1 MINAK
6 YSKDKALPCL
16 YPVLAMMIII
26 AMMISSCSNRFPDI
40 KNATYYSGLEK
51 ELILPGTDFPLDEAK
66 FRGACWAMAISR
78 YRSDDVKWRLKEIYV
93 NFDEY
98 ELSTQRSFWEAV
110 LTLYPRDFVEEAR
123 DFLLSRPMSENY
135 KLSAM
140 ACQYLVNSD
149 GGDSSLAFIHDYV
162 IKHIKTQE
170 DYDDYMNDPIFK
182 PWIKHIYKQ
191 VQSSDYQELF
201 DIDLGNYP
209 HIFVVFRQNR
219 DYPGIALMR
228 DDKGNWIKE
237 ENEILHTRIL
247 GRSMSDMYGT
257 ITNGNTPQGIYT
269 LLGIGLSDNV
279 FIGPTPTIITGLPIE
294 YPKYDF
300 FHDHDSSLW
309 RMSDYLDM
317 LPPSWKENIHFHEAW
332 YAGMAGRSEIIMHG
346 STILPKLYKDEPYY
360 PLTPSL
366 GCMTH
371 YEKWSKNGR
380 LIESDQQKIVDALM
394 SCGKQQGFLIVVDI
408 DNEERAVELEDIKN
422 FLK

>member
-1 MINAK
+1 MKFRTIFLLLGVILILFLLFNYAGNNPEIK
-6 YSKDKALPCL
+6 KA
-16 YPVLAMMIII
+16 
-26 AMMISSCSNRFPDI
+26 S
-40 KNATYYSGLEK
+40 YYSGLEK
-51 ELILPGTDFPLDEAK
+51 ELILPGTELPLDEAK
-66 FRGACWAMAISR
+66 FRSACWAMEISH
-78 YRSDDVKWRLKEIYV
+78 YRSNDIKWRLKEIYV

-98 ELSTQRSFWEAV
+98 EVSTQRAFWEAV
-110 LTLYPRDFVEEAR
+110 LTLYPVDFVEEAR
-123 DFLLSRPMSENY
+123 DFLLSRPMANNF
-135 KLSAM
+135 KLTAM
-140 ACQYLVNSD
+140 ACQYLYYSD
-149 GGDSSLAFIHDYV
+149 GGDSSPGFIHDYV
-162 IKHIKTQE
+162 TNNIKTQN

-237 ENEILHTRIL
+237 ENELLHTRIL

-269 LLGIGLSDNV
+269 LMGIGSSDNV
-279 FIGPTPTIITGLPIE
+279 FIGPTPTIISGLPVE
-294 YPKYDF
+294 YTKSDF
-300 FHDHDSSLW
+300 FHDMDTSEW
-309 RMSDYLDM
+309 KMEDYLDL

-346 STILPKLYKDEPYY
+346 STILPKLYKNEPFY

-380 LIESDQQKIVDALM
+380 LIESDQQKMVDALM
-394 SCGKQQGFLIVVDI
+394 SCEKQEGFLIVVEI
-408 DNEERAVELEDIKN
+408 DNEERAVELEDIKDY
-422 FLK
+422 LK